1 MKAMILAAGR
11 GERLRPL
18 TDSLPK
24 PLLPVAGKPVI
35 QYTIESLVAAG
46 FRDIVINLAYLGHSI
61 RAVLGNGDR
70 FNARL
75 SYSYEGETGLETAGG
90 IIHALPLLGTE
101 PFLVVNGDIM
111 TDFPYTRLRAVK
123 TGSAYL
129 VLVANPAHHSAGDFA
144 IQGNTI
150 QTSGNHLYTFSGIGV
165 YSPDF
170 FTGCPRGKFPLAPVL
185 REAMEQGRVR
195 GEFYTGFWMDLG
207 TAERFT
213 EAEEQVK
220 QGRLAT
226 NSISQEV
233 TK

>member
-46 FRDIVINLAYLGHSI
+46 FRDIVINLAYLGHAI
-61 RAVLGNGDR
+61 RSELGNGDR
-70 FNARL
+70 FGARL
-75 SYSYEGETGLETAGG
+75 YYSDEGDTGLETAGG

-111 TDFPYTRLRAVK
+111 TDYPYARLRAVK

-129 VLVANPAHHSAGDFA
+129 VVVANPAHHSAGDFA
-144 IQGNTI
+144 IEGNTLR
-150 QTSGNHLYTFSGIGV
+150 TRGDPRYTFSGIGV
-165 YSPDF
+165 YSPEF
-170 FTGCPRGKFPLAPVL
+170 FAGCPRGKFPLAPLL
-185 REAMEQGRVR
+185 REAMEHGRVR
-195 GEFYTGFWMDLG
+195 GEFYAGFWMDLG

-213 EAEEQVK
+213 EAEGRVK
-220 QGRLAT
+220 QGRMAI
-226 NSISQEV
+226 NSNSEEV